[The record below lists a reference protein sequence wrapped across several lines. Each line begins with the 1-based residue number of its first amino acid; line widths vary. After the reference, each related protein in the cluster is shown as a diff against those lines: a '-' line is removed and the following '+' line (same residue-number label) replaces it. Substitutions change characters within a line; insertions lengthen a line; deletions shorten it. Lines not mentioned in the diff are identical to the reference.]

1 VTQFGR
7 SFLGIDDQNGCE
19 IFSDL
24 RGFGYLSFVG
34 KVDLVT

>member
-1 VTQFGR
+1 MGR

-24 RGFGYLSFVG
+24 RGFGYLSFG